1 MNTLVSD
8 LVERYLLQIVV
19 EASDEGMN
27 YSNYSYPA
35 YLKLRVPE
43 SFLVEFSNLKGFRGM
58 LIPGF
63 IFWEESQ
70 LVEILEKSEKVL
82 ANGNFYINALDY
94 LHGDVD
100 VEYER
105 IPKSGEIRITVKEFE

>member
-70 LVEILEKSEKVL
+70 LVEIL